1 MDVTQDISRLEQMS
15 ICVRYVDISTNFL
28 EFVVAE
34 NLTGEGLSKTIMQ
47 QIEKLGLEKQY
58 LVGQGDKDIMGPQL

>member
-1 MDVTQDISRLEQMS
+1 ML
-15 ICVRYVDISTNFL
+15 ICVPHVDISTNCIQEDFL

-34 NLTGEGLSKTIMQ
+34 NLKLQ

-58 LVGQGDKDIMGPQL
+58 LVGQGYDGAYERGVQRCSKIYHR